1 MGKYQVVVG
10 RFEHV
15 DVVGKFQ
22 SVPAKI
28 DTGAY
33 RSSIHASDIKV
44 IEKNGKEILRFSL
57 LGHPVFTKRRT
68 LETRSFNVRKVRSSN
83 GQISVRYEI
92 TLKIRLG
99 YKIFLTPF
107 TVVDRSNNIFP
118 ILVGRKALNK
128 RFLVDP
134 NLAGMNRVE
143 LKLAAASVP
152 IDEEDLEG
160 VNA

>member
-1 MGKYQVVVG
+1 MGKYQVVIG

-15 DVVGKFQ
+15 DVVGKFKN
-22 SVPAKI
+22 VPAKI

-44 IEKNGKEILRFSL
+44 VEKNGKKVLKFSL
-57 LGHPVFTKRRT
+57 LGHPVFAKRRT
-68 LETRSFNVRKVRSSN
+68 LESRSFNVRKVRSSN
-83 GQISVRYEI
+83 GQISVRYEV
-92 TLKIRLG
+92 TFKIRLG
-99 YKIFLTPF
+99 YKIFRTPF
-107 TVVDRSNNIFP
+107 TVVDRSSNIFP
-118 ILVGRKALNK
+118 VLVGRKALNK
-128 RFLVDP
+128 RFLVDS
-134 NLAGMNRVE
+134 NIAGMSRVE